1 MALDDAFRCLIT
13 AAHSLL
19 VPNDIRGD
27 EVILHCYGKALQSLQ
42 QAIYQP
48 GNGYDADILCAMG
61 ILSIDEVGRV
71 PYALF
76 ITRSL
81 KSLLNR
87 S

>member
-48 GNGYDADILCAMG
+48 DNRNDAEILCAMG
-61 ILSIDEVGRV
+61 ILSIVEVGRM
-71 PYALF
+71 PYTLF
-76 ITRSL
+76 ISRNLMSLPHRS
-81 KSLLNR
+81 
-87 S
+87 